1 MEIFMGGRLCLLGE
15 HSDWASNYQEVNDR
29 IINGCALAIGL
40 SQGITAT
47 VNKVQDEFVIEMP
60 NNFNELLSIAFTEEN
75 LSKEIK
81 DNSFFAYACGAALLI
96 KEKYNM

>member
-60 NNFNELLSIAFTEEN
+60 NNFNRSEEHTSELQIYQKKLKTIV
-75 LSKEIK
+75 
-81 DNSFFAYACGAALLI
+81 FFPMHVVQRC
-96 KEKYNM
+96 